1 MQKGLSDNLK
11 KLIIVLIGVAVLLI
25 CYLFLYQRFTE
36 QKEAAEAAT
45 AALQPTLT
53 EYRGYAEHMEE
64 YRTKTATDKKMIAD
78 TMKRLPSEV
87 RYEDMVL
94 YADSMALESNVGLD
108 ESSIGFS
115 DPMLLLE
122 FNGVTP
128 ENVDKAAAAVPMKA
142 YRTSL
147 SIEGQMNYEALKK
160 LITYVYTT
168 NYYTSLPSF
177 SATYNAGEGPELN
190 VSAMIDMYSLNYKD
204 APARNRNI
212 GGITRGTP
220 DIFAGTTGNT
230 TSAAEA
236 AALAAA
242 QAAAAAANQAAQPGR

>member
-1 MQKGLSDNLK
+1 MQKGLSENLK

-25 CYLFLYQRFTE
+25 CYVFLYQRFTE
-36 QKEAAEAAT
+36 QKDAAEAAT

-87 RYEDMVL
+87 RYEDMIL
-94 YADSMALESNVGLD
+94 YTDAMALESNVGLD

-115 DPMLLLE
+115 SPALLLE

-128 ENVDKAAAAVPMKA
+128 ENVDKASTAVPMKA

-204 APARNRNI
+204 APVRNRNI

-220 DIFAGTTGNT
+220 DIFAGTAGNT
-230 TSAAEA
+230 RSAAEA
-236 AALAAA
+236 AAETAVNAPP
-242 QAAAAAANQAAQPGR
+242 QPANR